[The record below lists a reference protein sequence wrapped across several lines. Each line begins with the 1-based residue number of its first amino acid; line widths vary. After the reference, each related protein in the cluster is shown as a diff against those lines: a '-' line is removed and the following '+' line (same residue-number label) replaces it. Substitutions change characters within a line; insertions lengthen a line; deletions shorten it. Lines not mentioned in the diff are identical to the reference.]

1 MLFADSPL
9 ERLHLDPELVQ
20 SVGEDPELMRK
31 LARSGFRT
39 IVAVNHPDVGGDG
52 SLIDQAK
59 DAIDEIDEA
68 EDSEITDL
76 VDEFLTER
84 LNDPDA
90 IQETLKNDERILQAE
105 RNKRIAETSAL
116 LKCGLS
122 EKPKFKKMILQIGIQ
137 PPLNEDDPWT
147 MLSDDPNPD
156 PLDVII
162 SHTPNLVLL
171 DSSLKGSSLELQPED
186 ISFFDKHRAGS
197 TEDFEDETGGSSGTN
212 LRRDDFKIHN
222 DGTVSLQNMNDESM
236 NDPSN
241 EDAIYRQFKPT
252 PLHLSSVK
260 PRILGVVKRED
271 LEESLKHNPLQAT
284 ASPSSTLQLT
294 HNQDADSINWSP
306 VSIAPWLG
314 YMEPATAK
322 NIEGQYIVVAN
333 EDADQVAILGLVRRL
348 ET

>member
-90 IQETLKNDERILQAE
+90 IQETFQNNEKILQTE
-105 RNKRIAETSAL
+105 RSRRIAETSAL
-116 LKCGLS
+116 LKCSLS
-122 EKPKFKKMILQIGIQ
+122 EKPKFKEMILQIGIQ
-137 PPLNEDDPWT
+137 PSLNEDDPWT

-156 PLDVII
+156 PLDVIN

-171 DSSLKGSSLELQPED
+171 DSSLRGSSLELQPED

-197 TEDFEDETGGSSGTN
+197 TENFEDETGGSSGTN

-236 NDPSN
+236 DDPRN

-260 PRILGVVKRED
+260 PKILGVVERVR
-271 LEESLKHNPLQAT
+271 LEESLKHD
-284 ASPSSTLQLT
+284 PSKTPADLTSTLQLPK
-294 HNQDADSINWSP
+294 NKSSDSINWSP
-306 VSIAPWLG
+306 VSVAPWLQ
-314 YMEPATAK
+314 YMEPATPK
-322 NIEGQYIVVAN
+322 NMEGQYIVVAN
-333 EDADQVAILGLVRRL
+333 ENADQVAILGLVRRL
-348 ET
+348 EA